1 MSVLKHLFF
10 LVSLLCSPSWLLAAN
25 PSINELNSCFALVD
39 FVDSKLDEFAGNYA
53 KEDVLAVHAG
63 LSAYGGFL
71 QNDMIKPK
79 LLNMYGGNE
88 AQAKLMQALFD
99 RQKASFY
106 KTLNGRY
113 TEKKLFTEYA
123 AGINDC
129 RANVGIPPAIAKTLN
144 TAINTMI
151 KMARQ
156 RP

>member
-1 MSVLKHLFF
+1 MLKHLFF

-113 TEKKLFTEYA
+113 TEK
-123 AGINDC
+123 NSS
-129 RANVGIPPAIAKTLN
+129 LN
-144 TAINTMI
+144 TLQASMI
-151 KMARQ
+151 VVRMSAFPLPSPKPLIQ
-156 RP
+156 PSTP